1 MGVVRGDLTVRST
14 VLALLLLA
22 SSGHFVGGTETQ
34 VSEVE
39 TPRDRAPL
47 SPAQALASFEL
58 EPGYRIELAAA
69 EPLVRNPVAIAFDS
83 RGRLYVAE
91 SRGYPG
97 PLEGA
102 PPAAPEGVI
111 ALLEDADHDG
121 RFDRRTEFARNL
133 TFPNGILPWDGGVF
147 VTCAPDL
154 IYLKDTTGDGVADE
168 RRVVLTGFDATKT
181 PQLRFS
187 HPTLGVDNWI
197 YLTSG
202 LTGGRVTAPDQP
214 ERPPVVFA
222 NSDSRFNPIT
232 HAFELTGGQ
241 SQYGLTFDDQG
252 HRFTCSNRRPVMQVV
267 LESRYL
273 QRNPHLAFSQTVED
287 VAAAGSQA
295 VVWPLS
301 GDTTTAS
308 FIPGLMSAPHSGT
321 FTAASGVHIHR
332 GDALPAGHRDSLF
345 ICESAQNLV
354 QRQVRSPNGV
364 TFTSKPA
371 RTGHDFLSSRD
382 TWFRPVFA
390 ANGPDGALY
399 IVDMYRKIIDHPQ
412 YVPEQSRA
420 LLDFEAGKERGR
432 IYRVAASGWKR
443 ERAAIDLGRMTAAEL
458 TRTLEHP
465 NAWRRETAQ
474 RLLLERQ
481 DRGAVPMLRT
491 LARDSPSPVARIH
504 ALWILDALGGLETA
518 DLVTALSDRDGGV
531 RENAVRLAEE
541 SLPSVAQSAKE
552 GASREVLSRLLAM
565 VDDTDD
571 RVRLRVALALG
582 EVDDPSIVGG
592 LAALARRAGAQ
603 SWMRAAILSSVKDR
617 SNEFLRAFT
626 SLPSP
631 PEVKAAVM
639 QDLGQIFGAAQSPE
653 RCLDLIVQIGEPGA
667 DSGWQPAA
675 VAGVAQGLKARGLG
689 REDRSALMTLLSGD
703 SEQARLARQR
713 VDAIVA
719 RTSATAL
726 NDNEPLSQRLEGI
739 ALLGHTDYTTA
750 GRTLQS
756 LIAPRQSSEIQ
767 VAAVRALLQLRERAG
782 VASLLERA
790 RWQTFTPQVRETVIS
805 SLLSDEA
812 QTTILLDAIEQGSIE
827 GAALGPS
834 RRSRLMTHRDPSIQ
848 KRARALLAGLE
859 SGDRML
865 VYDRLRGTVLS
876 RTASPQSGRNVF
888 ATHCATCHAID
899 GTGGQVGPDLSG
911 IRNQPADAILLHVVV
926 PDYDVAAG
934 YQSYVVETRDR
945 RTLVGRLEAEAP
957 NSVTLRDGAAQAH
970 VILRSDVISMSA
982 SIRSLMPAELERAM
996 SEQDLADLIGYLKAD
1011 PRPR

>member
-1 MGVVRGDLTVRST
+1 VGVVRGDLSLRS
-14 VLALLLLA
+14 VFLGLLLLA
-22 SSGHFVGGTETQ
+22 SSGLLVGGIQTQ
-34 VSEVE
+34 DAERGSA
-39 TPRDRAPL
+39 RDRSPL
-47 SPAQALASFEL
+47 TPDQALASFEL

-69 EPLVRNPVAIAFDS
+69 EPLTRDPVAIAFDH

-102 PPAAPEGVI
+102 PPSAAEGII
-111 ALLEDADHDG
+111 ALLEDTDHDG
-121 RFDRRTEFARNL
+121 RFDKRTDFARNL

-154 IYLKDTTGDGVADE
+154 LYLKDTTGDGVADQ
-168 RRVVLTGFDATKT
+168 RRVMLTGFDATKT
-181 PQLRFS
+181 AQLRFS

-202 LTGGRVTAPDQP
+202 LSTGRVTAPDHP
-214 ERPPVVFA
+214 ERTPVVFG

-273 QRNPHLAFSQTVED
+273 QRNPHLAFSQTVEE
-287 VAAAGSQA
+287 VSAAGAQA
-295 VVWPLS
+295 VVWPIS

-308 FIPGLMSAPHSGT
+308 FIPGLMSAPHAGT
-321 FTAASGVHIHR
+321 FTAASGVHLHR
-332 GDALPAGHRDSLF
+332 GDALPAEHRNSIF

-354 QRQVRSPNGV
+354 QRQVLSPSGV

-371 RTGHDFLSSRD
+371 RTGRDFLSSRD

-432 IYRVAASGWKR
+432 IYRVVASGWKR
-443 ERAAIDLGRMTAAEL
+443 DRAEIDLGRMTVAEL

-465 NAWRRETAQ
+465 NGWWRETAQ
-474 RLLLERQ
+474 RLLLERH
-481 DRGAVPMLRT
+481 DRGALPLLRT
-491 LARDSPSPVARIH
+491 LARSSAREVARIH
-504 ALWILDALGGLETA
+504 ALWALDALDGLDTA
-518 DLVTALSDRDGGV
+518 DLVTALRDRDGGV
-531 RENAVRLAEE
+531 RENAVRLAE
-541 SLPSVAQSAKE
+541 ARAA
-552 GASREVLSRLLAM
+552 ASRDVLSGLLGLI
-565 VDDTDD
+565 DDTDD
-571 RVRLRVALALG
+571 RVRMRVALALG
-582 EVDDPSIVGG
+582 EVDDPSVVTG
-592 LAALARRAGAQ
+592 LAALARRDGAQ
-603 SWMRAAILSSVKDR
+603 SWMRAAILSSVQGR

-626 SLPSP
+626 SVPSP
-631 PEVKAAVM
+631 PDVKAAVM
-639 QDLGQIFGAAQSPE
+639 QDLGQLFGAEQSPE

-667 DSGWQPAA
+667 DVGWQAAA

-703 SEQARLARQR
+703 SQQARLARQR
-713 VDAIVA
+713 VDAVVS
-719 RTSATAL
+719 RTSATTLDDKAPL
-726 NDNEPLSQRLEGI
+726 NQRLAGI
-739 ALLGHTDYTTA
+739 ALLGHTDSPTA

-767 VAAVRALLQLRERAG
+767 VAAVRAVLQLRDRTAT
-782 VASLLERA
+782 ASLLERG
-790 RWQTFTPQVRETVIS
+790 RWQAFTPQVRETVLSI
-805 SLLSDEA
+805 LLSDES
-812 QTTILLDAIEQGSIE
+812 QTTILLDAIERGSID

-834 RRSRLMTHRDPSIQ
+834 RRTRLMTHRDAVIQ

-859 SGDRML
+859 SGDRMQI
-865 VYDRLRGTVLS
+865 YDRLRGAVLE
-876 RTASPQSGRNVF
+876 RTASAASGRKVF
-888 ATHCATCHAID
+888 AGHCASCHAID

-911 IRNQPADAILLHVVV
+911 LRNQPADAILLHVVV
-926 PDYDVAAG
+926 PDYEIAAG
-934 YQSYVVETRDR
+934 YQTYVVETRDG
-945 RTLVGRLEAEAP
+945 RTLVGRLESEAP
-957 NSVTLRDGAAQAH
+957 NSLTLRDGAAQAH
-970 VILRSDVISMSA
+970 VILRSDVVSMSA
-982 SIRSLMPAELERAM
+982 SVRSLMPAELERAM